1 MESSSAFCS
10 NPSVHVY
17 SAGETGISLENV
29 MNENFTKLVESVFGS
44 RVGDVNSPVWL
55 CGLEQ
60 NRVYCPET
68 LILESDLQPHNI
80 KDPDTTSD
88 EDFIDSFRRATSQIN
103 FCPATIKIVFELR
116 KCINPEEMSET
127 REKLESVGA
136 GRLAFVLNAFPIP
149 FENRDVA
156 AAKWNEYKVR
166 TEDDGRNSIPL
177 RDWTGLN
184 SFGEYEDFV
193 VKHRSKLY
201 STERKLHKPK
211 LIICF
216 GKQSFDYF
224 LKLWNVEGKDPA
236 LKFNFDEPFNPDFES
251 KSYPN
256 CFAYWADETL
266 VAVVPF
272 PKWPSR
278 QISSEQIKNIITWL
292 SNEVSRK
299 YGPNWL
305 DIQSSAVPD
314 EASGT
319 SMEDAVLW
327 EIGEFQELVNQQL
340 SCLERLEDL
349 TAKLPNS
356 WYSSKDGQKKLA
368 FLKETLLRDYLHEF
382 DELGEELET
391 KQDKKRKEFL
401 KRFADK
407 GLSDKF

>member
-44 RVGDVNSPVWL
+44 MVGDVNSPVWL

-60 NRVYCPET
+60 NRVYGPET
-68 LILESDLQPHNI
+68 LILESDLQPHNT
-80 KDPDTTSD
+80 KDPYTTSD

-116 KCINPEEMSET
+116 KCINPEEMAET
-127 REKLESVGA
+127 REKFESAGA
-136 GRLAFVLNAFPIP
+136 GRLAFVLNAIPIP

-216 GKQSFDYF
+216 GKQYWDYF
-224 LKLWNVEGKDPA
+224 IKLWNVEGKDPA
-236 LKFNFDEPFNPDFES
+236 LMFNFDEPFNPDFES
-251 KSYPN
+251 ESYPN
-256 CFAYWADETL
+256 CYAYWADETL

-272 PKWPSR
+272 PNWPSK
-278 QISSEQIKNIITWL
+278 QISSEQIQNIITWL
-292 SNEVSRK
+292 YKEVSKK
-299 YGPNWL
+299 YSPNWL
-305 DIQSSAVPD
+305 DISSSAVPD
-314 EASGT
+314 EASET
-319 SMEDAVLW
+319 SVEDAVLW
-327 EIGEFQELVNQQL
+327 EIGEYQELVNQQL

-356 WYSSKDGQKKLA
+356 WYSSKDGQKKLE

-391 KQDKKRKEFL
+391 KREKKRKEFL
-401 KRFADK
+401 KYFADK
-407 GLSDKF
+407 CLSDKF